1 MLLANGSRNFLKSFS
16 SGLEHGLSCFTV
28 RGLSGRKRVLWLILF
43 MAALMGSLSGHLA
56 HAQELLWFSEGK
68 PTAQAQQAVKLLEAA
83 AEDGLNPHDYQG
95 DQIRAGLVAISQ
107 QGAVADPMQAVLI
120 DQQLTRAM
128 ERFLSD
134 LAIGRVSPQ
143 SVHQDF
149 DDAPVRKFD
158 APAYLRQALASG
170 DLSQAVA
177 QAAPKFPLY
186 PLLKQWLA
194 RFRQMQNEP
203 AWQGSLS
210 VPAGNKLE
218 PGQRY
223 ADLGLLR
230 QRLISLGDLPQ
241 GNATL
246 ANRDIYEGPLVD
258 AVRSFQARHGLTI
271 DGVIGRQ
278 TIDALNVTPS
288 ARARQIELSM
298 ERVRWT
304 PLQHGDRLLVVNIPG
319 FTLYGYETD
328 RQGNIKVQLEMR
340 VVIGKALRH
349 STPLFDETMRYI
361 EFSPYWNIPPSIARS
376 ETIPAIKRDP
386 GYFARQQLEFVD
398 SAGKVHTTVTQSLLE
413 QVQAG
418 KARIRQRPGP
428 NNALGDI
435 KFVFPNNMNIFM
447 HHTPATQLF
456 SQSRRDFS
464 HGCIR
469 VEDPV
474 GLAKFVLAK
483 DASWDEQKI
492 KSAMSLGRSN
502 TTALKD
508 PVPVVIAYS
517 TVMARN
523 DGKISFYADIYGH
536 DQRLD
541 KALQQR

>member
-1 MLLANGSRNFLKSFS
+1 MALAHWSKDFLRSFS
-16 SGLEHGLSCFTV
+16 LGRPRCRSGSAVWGGSGWKQVLLRVLFVTALTLA
-28 RGLSGRKRVLWLILF
+28 LSGRI
-43 MAALMGSLSGHLA
+43 AY
-56 HAQELLWFSEGK
+56 AQELLWFSEGK
-68 PTAQAQQAVKLLEAA
+68 PTAQAQEAVKLLEAA
-83 AEDGLNPHDYQG
+83 AEDGLNPQDYQS
-95 DQIRAGLVAISQ
+95 DQIRAQLMAISR
-107 QGAVADPMQAVLI
+107 QGAAADPIQSVQM
-120 DQQLTRAM
+120 DQSLTLAM

-134 LAIGRVSPQ
+134 LAIGRVTPQ
-143 SVHQDF
+143 SVHEDF
-149 DDAPVRKFD
+149 DDAPVRNFD

-170 DLSQAVA
+170 NLSQAVA

-186 PLLKQWLA
+186 PLLKQWLVKY
-194 RFRQMQNEP
+194 RQMQDDP
-203 AWQGSLS
+203 AWQGKLS

-223 ADLGLLR
+223 PDLPVLR
-230 QRLISLGDLPQ
+230 QRLILLGDLPQ
-241 GNATL
+241 DSPSLMNPDLYDGQ
-246 ANRDIYEGPLVD
+246 LVE
-258 AVRSFQARHGLTI
+258 AVRSFQQRHGLTV

-278 TIDALNVTPS
+278 TLDALNVTPS
-288 ARARQIELSM
+288 ARVRQIELSM

-328 RQGNIKVQLEMR
+328 GQGNINVQLEMR

-428 NNALGDI
+428 HNALGDI

-469 VEDPV
+469 VEHPV
-474 GLAKFVLAK
+474 DLAKFVLAK
-483 DASWDEQKI
+483 DDSWDEQRI
-492 KSAMSLGRSN
+492 LSAMGSGRSN

-541 KALQQR
+541 KALRQR

>member
-1 MLLANGSRNFLKSFS
+1 MVLADWSRHLLRDRMDRCLSAGSP
-16 SGLEHGLSCFTV
+16 
-28 RGLSGRKRVLWLILF
+28 GRSAVQRLLLVLILF
-43 MAALMGSLSGHLA
+43 LGMSVRDA
-56 HAQELLWFSEGK
+56 HAQELLWFSQGM
-68 PTAQAQQAVKLLEAA
+68 PTAQAQEAVKLLEAA
-83 AEDGLNPHDYQG
+83 DLDGLNLHDYQP
-95 DQIRAGLVAISQ
+95 DQIRTQLDAITRQ
-107 QGAVADPMQAVLI
+107 RPETIDPMQAVLV

-134 LAIGRVSPQ
+134 LAIGRVSPK

-149 DDAPVRKFD
+149 DDAPVRDFD
-158 APAYLRQALASG
+158 AQAYLRQALASG

-194 RFRQMQNEP
+194 RFRQMQEDP
-203 AWQGSLS
+203 SWLQTLAL
-210 VPAGNKLE
+210 PAGNKLE
-218 PGQRY
+218 PGQPY

-230 QRLISLGDLPQ
+230 QRLIALGDLPQ
-241 GNATL
+241 SDMSATESGL
-246 ANRDIYEGPLVD
+246 YDGQLVE
-258 AVRSFQARHGLTI
+258 AVRSFQQRHGLTV
-271 DGVIGRQ
+271 DGIIGRQ
-278 TIDALNVTPS
+278 TLDALNVTPA

-328 RQGNIKVQLEMR
+328 RQGNIDIQLEMK

-398 SAGKVHTTVTQSLLE
+398 GAGKVHTTLTQSLLE
-413 QVQAG
+413 QAQSG
-418 KARIRQRPGP
+418 KVRIRQRPGP
-428 NNALGDI
+428 HNALGDI

-483 DASWDEQKI
+483 DGTWDEQRI
-492 KSAMSLGRSN
+492 RSAMSLGRSN
-502 TTALKD
+502 TTTLKD